1 MLFLGQ
7 TLPGKPLLLSGGLSA
22 ECFCPELSI
31 VFFLKTGTQYCC
43 LQMTGLLL
51 VNSNPGKVFQFSGL
65 AILPVL
71 HCKRKIGRIS

>member
-22 ECFCPELSI
+22 ECFCP
-31 VFFLKTGTQYCC
+31 GTQYCC

-65 AILPVL
+65 VILPLL